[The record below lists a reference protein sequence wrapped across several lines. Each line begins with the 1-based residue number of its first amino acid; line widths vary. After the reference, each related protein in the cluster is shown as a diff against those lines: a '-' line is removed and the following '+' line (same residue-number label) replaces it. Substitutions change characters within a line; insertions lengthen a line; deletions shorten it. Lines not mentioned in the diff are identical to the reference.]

1 MGVSNPPEP
10 SAESVVTEGLFLDE
24 LDGDTQSLRWL
35 ATFAA
40 LAAQERP
47 SITKSSGPTSLQPT
61 ILAQKDDGSWIRK
74 RTPSNYGATM
84 DNAEQPQDT
93 TNKHTNPTGAGA
105 AEAVPFSIDMTPE
118 QLLDRLFG
126 APDS

>member
-1 MGVSNPPEP
+1 
-10 SAESVVTEGLFLDE
+10 
-24 LDGDTQSLRWL
+24 
-35 ATFAA
+35 
-40 LAAQERP
+40 
-47 SITKSSGPTSLQPT
+47 
-61 ILAQKDDGSWIRK
+61 
-74 RTPSNYGATM
+74 M